1 MSSSWLELLITFLQK
16 IELKKV
22 GIVGGG
28 QLGRMLIQA
37 ATDWNLEI
45 HILDPDENA
54 PCKDIANRFVVAER
68 TDADAVFEF
77 GKDLDVVTIEIENV
91 SVEGLQRLADIGVD
105 VYPQPSVI
113 QTIKDKRL
121 QKQFYLD
128 NDIPTS
134 PFILTENKAE
144 VEANV
149 RFLPAFQ
156 KLGTGGYDGQGV
168 QQLAGKADLAKAFD
182 APSLLEKAVDIE
194 KEISVIAARNKDG
207 EVVTFPTTEMVFDP
221 KYNLVDYLLSP
232 AQVSPLIAAQ
242 AEAIAEKVILAY
254 DMVGIL
260 AIEMFL
266 TKDGNILVNEV
277 APRPHNSGHQTIEG
291 NFTSQFQQHL
301 RAILNL
307 PLGNTAIR
315 TQSAMVNV
323 IGADGYKGDAHYDGV
338 ENLFDIE
345 DTYLHLYGKKLTKPG
360 RKMGHITILEDDLEA
375 LKAKIETVK
384 AALVVKTK

>member
-1 MSSSWLELLITFLQK
+1 LAGIVNHFLQK

-91 SVEGLQRLADIGVD
+91 SVEGLQRLADSGVD